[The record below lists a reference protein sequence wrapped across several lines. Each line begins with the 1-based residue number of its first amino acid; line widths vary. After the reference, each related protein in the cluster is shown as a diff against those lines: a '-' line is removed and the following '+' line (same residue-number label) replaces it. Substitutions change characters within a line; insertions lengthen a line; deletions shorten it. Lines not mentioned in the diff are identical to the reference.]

1 MMLLGLKNASAYD
14 WIMLNQDKRS
24 CVFYKQREI
33 CVVSEDLSL
42 LFVNMPSS
50 EKGEE
55 RISTWQS
62 PWLDLLQ
69 ARFDLGVSRVS
80 WKVAAIPKTHD
91 SVSCYNKEN
100 GGKLSWDPY
109 LEDHLS

>member
-24 CVFYKQREI
+24 CAFYKQREN

-50 EKGEE
+50 EKE
-55 RISTWQS
+55 RIVFWRDN
-62 PWLDLLQ
+62 PHDLTS
-69 ARFDLGVSRVS
+69 FKRVL
-80 WKVAAIPKTHD
+80 T
-91 SVSCYNKEN
+91 
-100 GGKLSWDPY
+100 
-109 LEDHLS
+109 